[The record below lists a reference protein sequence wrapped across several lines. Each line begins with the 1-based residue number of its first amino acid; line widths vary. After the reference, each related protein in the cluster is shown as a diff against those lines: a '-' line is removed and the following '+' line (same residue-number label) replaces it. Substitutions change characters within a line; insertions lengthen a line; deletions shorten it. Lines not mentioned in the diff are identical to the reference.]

1 MRTSNKLFG
10 LVILLV
16 LTLPLL
22 VVVFLLKSVR
32 EESFTIRDPSGQKI
46 SRGMYTQGYKTL
58 KIVAPAPD
66 NLRCHFFPADSATM
80 QYTTAKPVFEEGR
93 DSVRIYNSGDTL
105 FVEFVAVGPGIKY
118 QGRSENSRRRYSHIN
133 VNLHLPSFDDIVV
146 DGGSVRS
153 EEHTSELQSLMRISY
168 AVFCLKKKKQ
178 QMT

>member
-58 KIVAPAPD
+58 QIVAPAPD

-93 DSVRIYNSGDTL
+93 EI
-105 FVEFVAVGPGIKY
+105 
-118 QGRSENSRRRYSHIN
+118 GRAHVCTPVTNA
-133 VNLHLPSFDDIVV
+133 HLVC
-146 DGGSVRS
+146 RLLL
-153 EEHTSELQSLMRISY
+153 E
-168 AVFCLKKKKQ
+168 
-178 QMT
+178 